1 MMAAVILT
9 NLTNIYLSQ
18 KQGELTIMRIN
29 GFRVNEVIGYVLRE
43 TYIVSSIGIVLGCVA
58 GYFMTLWMI
67 QAFESPYFRYIK
79 EPDLMSFLKAGGI
92 TIFFLILVNAFCLRK
107 VRNLKLTDVTN

>member
-1 MMAAVILT
+1 
-9 NLTNIYLSQ
+9 
-18 KQGELTIMRIN
+18 
-29 GFRVNEVIGYVLRE
+29 
-43 TYIVSSIGIVLGCVA
+43 
-58 GYFMTLWMI
+58 MTFWMI
-67 QAFESPYFRYIK
+67 QAFESPYFRYVK